1 MNPYGNVLWSLW
13 LAWLAYWWISSRG
26 TKANRRRESFA
37 SRVSHGLPLIV
48 AGALMVRRPVAF
60 LAARLLPA
68 NLPVFVA
75 GTAVVAIGLLFCVW
89 ARVHLGTNWSASVTV
104 KQGHEL
110 VRTGPYRLVRHP
122 IYTGLLLAM
131 LGTAIARG
139 HVQGFVAVA
148 IAGAAFLQKLRIE
161 ERWMQETFGDAY
173 ARYRAEVPALIP
185 FVG

>member
-1 MNPYGNVLWSLW
+1 MNPYSTVLWSLW

-26 TKANRRRESFA
+26 AKANRRRESFT
-37 SRVSHGLPLIV
+37 SRASHGLPLIV
-48 AGALMVRRPVAF
+48 AAALMVHRPVAF
-60 LAARLLPA
+60 LAARVLPA
-68 NLPVFVA
+68 NLPLFVA

-89 ARVHLGTNWSASVTV
+89 ARVHLGANWSASVTV

-122 IYTGLLLAM
+122 IYTGLLLA
-131 LGTAIARG
+131 LIGTALARG
-139 HVQGFVAVA
+139 DIQGFAAVA
-148 IAGAAFLQKLRIE
+148 IAGAAFWQKLRIE

-173 ARYRAEVPALIP
+173 ARYRAEVPALVP

>member
-1 MNPYGNVLWSLW
+1 MNPYGTVLWSLW
-13 LAWLAYWWISSRG
+13 IAWLAYWWISSRG
-26 TKANRRRESFA
+26 AKANRRRESVT
-37 SRVSHGLPLIV
+37 SRASHGLPLIV
-48 AGALMVRRPVAF
+48 AAALIVHRPLAF
-60 LAARLLPA
+60 LAGRVLPA

-75 GTAVVAIGLLFCVW
+75 GTALVAIGLLFCVW

-110 VRTGPYRLVRHP
+110 VRSGPYRVVRHP
-122 IYTGLLLAM
+122 IYTGLLLAL

-139 HVQGFVAVA
+139 DAQGFVAVA
-148 IAGAAFLQKLRIE
+148 IATVAFSHKLRIE

-173 ARYRAEVPALIP
+173 ARYRAEVPALVP